1 MEVIKSQRRL
11 FLQPV
16 VLQGL
21 FFEQLFQEQHW
32 FCLQFI
38 SPVSIFKLE
47 EVAVEGGGGMSS
59 QKTKMWTRLKQGSYR
74 NERVQLCMHANVFGI

>member
-32 FCLQFI
+32 FCLQFM
-38 SPVSIFKLE
+38 SPVTIFKLE
-47 EVAVEGGGGMSS
+47 EVAVGGE
-59 QKTKMWTRLKQGSYR
+59 KKKKK
-74 NERVQLCMHANVFGI
+74 ERPEDKNVDIFKAGVL